1 LFEAV
6 HRETQGKEENWGTEL
21 QDAIR
26 GKKAFGRQIR
36 WVKVKD
42 QVIEPIFFS
51 SGAHEYNSPRPLMME
66 CKAMSARTTHYA
78 TPSATTGATPSATQ
92 FATKFPKAVIFDA
105 YGTLFDVHSVVAAAE
120 QMFPGHG
127 DALSQ
132 LWRLKQ
138 IEYTQLRTLS
148 DPAGARYRPFWDI
161 TLDALRYA
169 ARRLNLPLTGA
180 CEKRLMDEYACLS
193 AYPDVLPLLRRL
205 RTLHEGRKDGTRI
218 GLAILSNGN
227 PQMLDIAVKSAGMS
241 GLFDHVLSVDAVRAY
256 KPAAAAYALGTAAFG
271 AAARDMVFVSSNGWD
286 AAGAAWFG
294 YTTFWINRQRLP
306 AEELGVA
313 PHGTGSGMADL
324 AAFIETAAPAE
335 RSRPRPSPGA

>member
-1 LFEAV
+1 
-6 HRETQGKEENWGTEL
+6 
-21 QDAIR
+21 
-26 GKKAFGRQIR
+26 
-36 WVKVKD
+36 
-42 QVIEPIFFS
+42 
-51 SGAHEYNSPRPLMME
+51 M
-66 CKAMSARTTHYA
+66 
-78 TPSATTGATPSATQ
+78 SATTTPLATATR
-92 FATKFPKAVIFDA
+92 FPKAVIFDA

-180 CEKRLMDEYACLS
+180 GEKRLMDEYACLS
-193 AYPDVLPLLRRL
+193 AFPDVLPALRRL
-205 RTLHEGRKDGTRI
+205 REPRADGART

-227 PQMLDIAVKSAGMS
+227 PQMLDIAVKSSGMG

-256 KPAAAAYALGTAAFG
+256 KPSAAAYSLGTAAFD
-271 AAARDMVFVSSNGWD
+271 ATPEELVFVSSNGWD
-286 AAGAAWFG
+286 AAGAGWFG

-306 AEELGVA
+306 AEELGVT
-313 PHGTGSGMADL
+313 PNGTGGGMAEL
-324 AAFIETAAPAE
+324 AAFIETAALNGK
-335 RSRPRPSPGA
+335 SRTRPSPGA